1 MKITNEWIR
10 LSLAIGMYLSCAM
23 LALSIFYI
31 YIEFNKL
38 GYVPTRFFIIVPIC
52 CLVLSL
58 VLYFS
63 EERAWITALRL
74 LLYVFMLVSMMVGIF
89 GLRVLLNIIL
99 GEPASVSM
107 YSGGLALGSGSAIFW
122 LLLKLANSKWLENA

>member
-1 MKITNEWIR
+1 MKITNEWVR

-31 YIEFNKL
+31 YVEFRRL
-38 GYVPTRFFIIVPIC
+38 GYVPTRFYIILPAC

-63 EERAWITALRL
+63 EERAWVTALRL
-74 LLYVFMLVSMMVGIF
+74 SLYVFMLLSMMIGLF
-89 GLRVLLNIIL
+89 GLRVVLNILL
-99 GEPASVSM
+99 GEPASVSLFN
-107 YSGGLALGSGSAIFW
+107 GFLALVSGFAIFW
-122 LLLKLANSKWLENA
+122 ILLKLANSKWLENA